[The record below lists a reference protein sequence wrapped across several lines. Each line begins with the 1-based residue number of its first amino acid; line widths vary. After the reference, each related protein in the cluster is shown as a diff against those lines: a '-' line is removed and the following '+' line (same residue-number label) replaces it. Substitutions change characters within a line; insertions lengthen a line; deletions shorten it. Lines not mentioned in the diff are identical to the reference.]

1 MMMSETIARPI
12 VVLFLTSE
20 SVEDAS
26 AQNLVGFGDSSGAGT
41 PHDWYPRYKPRKKSC
56 TGRGRGQSAPGDG
69 GRRNALEL

>member
-56 TGRGRGQSAPGDG
+56 TGRGRVRARLGTEG
-69 GRRNALEL
+69 GGTH